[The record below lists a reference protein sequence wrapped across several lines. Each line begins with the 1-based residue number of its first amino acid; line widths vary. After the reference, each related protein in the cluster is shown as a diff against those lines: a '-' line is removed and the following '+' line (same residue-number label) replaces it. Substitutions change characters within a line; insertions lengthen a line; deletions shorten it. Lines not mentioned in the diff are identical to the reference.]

1 MTQTFVLRLA
11 GFANKGAEAMLLS
24 ARNAILRNVSDAR
37 IFVQLKPEYALCAST
52 EGMLPLLPRSESR
65 KDKLRLLADM
75 RFRHDD
81 VRRGVLRTRHEQA
94 LQMRAA
100 GPCHVVDLAGFAYGD
115 DWPESQADTAVGW
128 KNHAQACGCRA
139 AFAPQAWGPFA
150 KPAWRT
156 VLPKMLDGAL
166 FYARDARSQ
175 SMLSEAIH
183 ADVPLQRDIAFSF
196 ADGDKAL
203 GARLL
208 SGLPWKDDAKPLVV
222 VTPNVRLY
230 ERSEGSGSGNAMVR
244 AVVGTARR
252 LRSELDCRVLL
263 LGNEMSL
270 SARAKPDDRHLC
282 ALAETVC
289 GMPGEVVAMRKWLSA
304 AEVRSIL
311 MNAEMAVSAR
321 YHSILLAATAG
332 CPVLALS
339 WSHKYEYLLEDV
351 GLGGW
356 IVRGENGEWD
366 RLAPRALEL
375 WEARRE
381 TRGVLDETAPR
392 LRKEATEFLDDLT
405 RRMVS
410 GS

>member
-1 MTQTFVLRLA
+1 MTQTFVLRQA
-11 GFANKGAEAMLLS
+11 GFANKGAEAMLLA
-24 ARNAILRNVSDAR
+24 ARNAVLRNVPDAR
-37 IFVQLKPEYALCAST
+37 ILVQTKPEQALRASV
-52 EGMLPLLPRSESR
+52 EGLVPLLPQNGSGREFWRSLS
-65 KDKLRLLADM
+65 DI

-81 VRRGVLRTRHEQA
+81 FRRGVRRTRHEQA
-94 LQMRAA
+94 IQMRAA
-100 GPCHVVDLAGFAYGD
+100 GPCHVIDLAGFAYGD

-128 KNHAQACGCRA
+128 KNHALASGCRA
-139 AFAPQAWGPFA
+139 VFAPQAWGPFA
-150 KPAWRT
+150 KPAWRNA
-156 VLPKMLDGAL
+156 LPKMLDGAL

-175 SMLSEAIH
+175 ELLRDAAGID
-183 ADVPLQRDIAFSF
+183 APLRRDVAFSF
-196 ADGDKAL
+196 DGGDREL

-208 SGLPWKDDAKPLVV
+208 GELPWKDAAKPLVV

-282 ALAETVC
+282 ALAEAVC